1 MSLTKTKLDAKL
13 KQIAQFEEKWGECT
27 RSRAMKK
34 YCSDPKYRQRVNDFS
49 KSIAQTMR
57 NPNALGM
64 NIEPNETI

>member
-34 YCSDPKYRQRVNDFS
+34 YCTNEKYRQNVNAFN
-49 KSIAQTMR
+49 KASI
-57 NPNALGM
+57 
-64 NIEPNETI
+64 ETIKNYYRYV

>member
-34 YCSDPKYRQRVNDFS
+34 YCTDKKYRQRVHSFN
-49 KSIAQTMR
+49 KSI
-57 NPNALGM
+57 
-64 NIEPNETI
+64 IESSKYYGQRRIR